1 MPVPRFRWS
10 RRPLHATAAVSHD
23 PPIPHDDAR
32 VQHALQAALHH
43 ARDRAAYADILFE
56 RVYKA
61 EANLLG

>member
-1 MPVPRFRWS
+1 
-10 RRPLHATAAVSHD
+10 LHATAAVSHD

-56 RVYKA
+56 RVCKA